1 MKLIETTVSE
11 TTVHLQL
18 ANDADLERA
27 TEWFEFKVPLEGLV
41 IDAEENPLGDPAKRR
56 LATIQRAALHRVLV
70 AVTVEIARLAIL
82 SDRELLS
89 FFGRPRPLTAS
100 DSDEGLKLEPLSNNL
115 PAGPGNA
122 STVMP
127 SGACDR

>member
-18 ANDADLERA
+18 ADDADLERA
-27 TEWFEFKVPLEGLV
+27 TEWFEFEVPLEGLV

-70 AVTVEIARLAIL
+70 AVTAEIARLAIL
-82 SDRELLS
+82 ADRELLI
-89 FFGRPRPLTAS
+89 
-100 DSDEGLKLEPLSNNL
+100 L
-115 PAGPGNA
+115 P
-122 STVMP
+122 
-127 SGACDR
+127 